1 MVKPE
6 QLIEIKKEK
15 YKEEYFNVNMT
26 TKGLEMENL
35 MVIQKHKTNT
45 EKVGDCRD
53 LCPCDTVEV

>member
-35 MVIQKHKTNT
+35 MVI
-45 EKVGDCRD
+45 
-53 LCPCDTVEV
+53 